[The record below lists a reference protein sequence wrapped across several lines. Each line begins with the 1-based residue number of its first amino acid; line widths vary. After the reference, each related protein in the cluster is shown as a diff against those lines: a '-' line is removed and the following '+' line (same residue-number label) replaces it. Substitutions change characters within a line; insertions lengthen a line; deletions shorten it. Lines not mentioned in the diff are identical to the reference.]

1 MPLAVALPF
10 LREVSILL
18 AASVGI
24 AYLCY
29 RLRIVPIVGFLLAG
43 VLVGPGA
50 LGFVDDGDFVRQAAE
65 VGVIL
70 LLFAI
75 GIEFSLAK
83 LARIGRAIAIGGG
96 IQVGGTI
103 ALVTLPLLALG
114 VEVGPAV
121 FTGFLV
127 ALSSTAIVLKL
138 LAERAE
144 TDSPAGRLMLA
155 IVIFQDLA
163 VVVMVLFVPILA
175 GAGGTGLDVA
185 WALGKAALVVAF
197 VLVGARRVVPWV
209 LDRLARTRRP
219 ELLLLA
225 VVAVCF
231 GTAWLTSLAGVSL
244 ALGAFLA
251 GLVVSESRYA
261 EAAIADVI
269 PLQTVFNAVFFV
281 SIGMLLDVGFVLD
294 NLGLVAAAVAGVFLI
309 KAALAGGAVLALRW
323 PVQTAAAVALGL
335 AQIGEFSFVL
345 VLAGQPF
352 GLTPAGLGAAGEQ
365 TFVATAV
372 VLMLLTPWLLAA
384 GPKVGERLARR
395 WPGVAPEVVE
405 GDEVELEDHVIVVGY
420 GPAGQ
425 RLGRVLRNTDVP
437 FVVVDLNPQNVEDA
451 RADGVHALYGDVGR
465 HHILE
470 HAGVMRAKVCVVAI
484 NDRAATERAVR
495 LARYHNP
502 TLQLIVR
509 SRFIADVEPLHE
521 AGADVVV
528 PEELETT
535 VRLFSQVLGAYF
547 VPPDEIARQASL
559 IRAGDYE
566 VLRGSI
572 QEAHLM
578 VLQGLDENGLHT
590 RAVAVRAG
598 APAAGRTL
606 AGLALR
612 REHGLTVLA
621 VKRAE
626 GTIGSPAG
634 DFRVEAGDRLVL
646 VGAASQFAA
655 CADLFRPPEPV
666 D

>member
-1 MPLAVALPF
+1 MPLAVTLPF
-10 LREVSILL
+10 LREVAVLL

-29 RLRIVPIVGFLLAG
+29 RLRLVPIVGFLLAG

-50 LGFVDDGDFVRQAAE
+50 LGLVADGEFVRQAAE

-70 LLFAI
+70 LLFTI

-83 LARIGRAIAIGGG
+83 LARIGRAILVGGG
-96 IQVGGTI
+96 IQVGGTV

-114 VEVGPAV
+114 VAAGPAV

-144 TDSPAGRLMLA
+144 TDSPSGRLMLA
-155 IVIFQDLA
+155 VLIFQDLA
-163 VVVMVLFVPILA
+163 VVVMVLLVPVLA
-175 GAGGTGLDVA
+175 GAGGSALDVA
-185 WALGKAALVVAF
+185 WALGKAVLVVVF
-197 VLVGARRVVPWV
+197 VLVGARRAVPWA
-209 LDRLARTRRP
+209 LDRLAKTRRP

-261 EAAIADVI
+261 EAAVADVL

-281 SIGMLLDVGFVLD
+281 SIGMLLDVGFVVA
-294 NLGLVAAAVAGVFLI
+294 NAPLVLAAVAGVFAV
-309 KAALAGGAVLALRW
+309 KAALAAGAVLALGW
-323 PVQTAAAVALGL
+323 PARTAAAVGLGL

-384 GPKVGERLARR
+384 GPRLGERLARR
-395 WPGVAPEVVE
+395 WPGTAPEETAPEV
-405 GDEVELEDHVIVVGY
+405 GLEDHTIVVGY

-425 RLGRVLRNTDVP
+425 RLGAVLQNTGIP
-437 FVVVDLNPQNVEDA
+437 FVIVDLNPQNVEAA
-451 RADGVHALYGDVGR
+451 RREGFAAIYGDIAR
-465 HHILE
+465 HHLLE
-470 HAGVMRAKVCVVAI
+470 RVGVERAKVCVVAI
-484 NDRAATERAVR
+484 SDRAATERAVR
-495 LARYHNP
+495 LTRYHNP
-502 TLQLIVR
+502 TLQIIVR
-509 SRFIADVEPLHE
+509 SRFLADIEPLHE
-521 AGADVVV
+521 AGADIVVS
-528 PEELETT
+528 EELETI

-547 VPPDEIARQASL
+547 VPPEEVARQAGL
-559 IRAGDYE
+559 IRADDYE

-578 VLQGLDENGLHT
+578 VLQGLDEEGLHT

-621 VKRAE
+621 VKRGE
-626 GTIGSPAG
+626 GTVASPAG

-646 VGAASQFAA
+646 VGEASQFAA
-655 CADLFRPPEPV
+655 CADLFRTPEPV